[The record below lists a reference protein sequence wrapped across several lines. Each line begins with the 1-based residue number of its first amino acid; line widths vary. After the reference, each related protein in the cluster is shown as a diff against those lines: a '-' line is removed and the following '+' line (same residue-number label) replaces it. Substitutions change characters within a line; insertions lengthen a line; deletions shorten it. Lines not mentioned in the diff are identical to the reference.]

1 MPLTLSVVAGPR
13 PVDDSADPDLPW
25 LPFAAC
31 LVAGIAAAALT
42 APRPQTMSDPAVWT
56 FWKALFAVVFAA
68 GATALVARV
77 TLPYF
82 TVCSDELASG
92 LAWRSAAIG
101 VWFAPMAAIA
111 AQQSLLALPVA
122 LVCGFATGR
131 LLCTSARLISE
142 PAAAGEDEPVLMF
155 AARYPS
161 QLTRELGYAVAAAA
175 ALELSAVCALGG
187 HILGAGIL
195 TVIAASLMAASAP
208 DTQAHQISGRAPLR
222 FLLHASLA
230 LILACL
236 ALIPIPAFR
245 TVTSRSVA
253 SRGHE
258 ATGGPSSAD
267 LISGA
272 ILLADSRN
280 AAKLTIPTLHGRAGS
295 ARPQVTPPSVLPFS
309 GLYWVLSPP
318 HRRPSAS
325 ARVYHDSP
333 VSYSFTA
340 GHHGFITMQAHQQLP
355 AAVDPRCC
363 SALDVT
369 VENADP
375 IPNSVDLFVLLT
387 TSELAQAPR
396 LPLGRQRVVGKGEVV
411 LRFPIPPHPAI
422 DSFDRIIIDFVL
434 SGYRFNRSANVA
446 IRSFTFVPKGQ

>member
-1 MPLTLSVVAGPR
+1 MPLTLSVEAGPR
-13 PVDDSADPDLPW
+13 PVEDLADPDLPW

-42 APRPQTMSDPAVWT
+42 APRPQPLSDPAVWT
-56 FWKALFAVVFAA
+56 LWKALFAVAFAA

-82 TVCSDELASG
+82 TACADEHASG

-122 LVCGFATGR
+122 FACGLAAGR
-131 LLCTSARLISE
+131 LLRGSARLLTE
-142 PAAAGEDEPVLMF
+142 PAAAGYDEPVAMF

-161 QLTRELGYAVAAAA
+161 QLTRELAYSVAAAA
-175 ALELSAVCALGG
+175 TLELSAVCALGG
-187 HILGAGIL
+187 HILAASIL
-195 TVIAASLMAASAP
+195 TGIAASLMAASAP
-208 DTQAHQISGRAPLR
+208 ETQARQEIGHAPLR
-222 FLLHASLA
+222 LLLHASLA

-245 TVTSRSVA
+245 TVKSRNVA
-253 SRGHE
+253 PRGHE
-258 ATGGPSSAD
+258 AADGLSGAD

-280 AAKLTIPTLHGRAGS
+280 AAKLTLPTPHGRAGS
-295 ARPQVTPPSVLPFS
+295 ARPQATPPSVLPFS

-333 VSYSFTA
+333 VSYSFTG
-340 GHHGFITMQAHQQLP
+340 GHHSFITMQAHQQLP
-355 AAVDPRCC
+355 SAVDPRCC

-375 IPNSVDLFVLLT
+375 IPNSVDLYVLLT
-387 TSELAQAPR
+387 TSELPQAPR
-396 LPLGRQRVVGKGEVV
+396 LPLGRQRVIGTGEVV

-422 DSFDRIIIDFVL
+422 GSFDRIVIDFVL
-434 SGYRFNRSANVA
+434 SGLRFNRSANVA
-446 IRSFTFVPKGQ
+446 IRSFTFVPKDR